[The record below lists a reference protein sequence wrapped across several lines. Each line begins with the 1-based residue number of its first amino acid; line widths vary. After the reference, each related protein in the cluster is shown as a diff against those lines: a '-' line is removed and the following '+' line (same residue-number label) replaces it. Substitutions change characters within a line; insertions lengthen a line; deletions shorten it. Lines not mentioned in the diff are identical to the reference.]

1 MNGPTIGRELGGVVG
16 GALDAE
22 SRQWLEPL
30 TSEEQADRRRH
41 SRVNVSW
48 PVIVTVNSHVLNT
61 EAVNVSVRG
70 AKVRSN
76 EVLGAGTLARLYFR
90 LPADRTLDLSAIVW
104 RADPDGLAFFFIDDI
119 PVDLERY
126 SESAA

>member
-1 MNGPTIGRELGGVVG
+1 MNGPTLGRELGGVVG

-22 SRQWLEPL
+22 SRQWLDPL
-30 TSEEQADRRRH
+30 TIEQADRRRH

-48 PVIVTVNSHVLNT
+48 PVIVTVSSHVLNT

-76 EVLGAGTLARLYFR
+76 EVLGAGTLAQVYFR
-90 LPADRTLDLSAIVW
+90 LPGDLTLNLSAIMW
-104 RADPDGLAFFFIDDI
+104 RTDSDGLAFFFMDDI

-126 SESAA
+126 SKSAA